1 MAFCQNV
8 NGFSWTVVDRLIY
21 YVSLTLYRSLTFCNL
36 EKNVYLC
43 TINTRYHMAFKK
55 SKQKSQPDLFATAS
69 FSLPERERRYMED
82 ELSWHNEF
90 YRNVLLNIDEEI
102 LRPLFVDGNMG
113 APTKQLRILIAM
125 RMLKE
130 GRGCSDEQ
138 LYENVRFNLVWRQA
152 VGLFNIN
159 DECPSIDSYYML
171 FRRIAEYEQNNPE
184 HVNLYKKIYQ
194 DLTAKQI
201 KKYKIAG
208 RTIRMDSKLIGSNI
222 AWFSRYEIIHETFR
236 KQVPEQEAMRISD
249 QLYRQKAL
257 DFLAEDASKTV
268 YRSDDETLGQRLL
281 DLGIVIS
288 HILAMRGEG
297 EVSLLHR
304 VFHEQYDV
312 DKDGNITVRDKKLV
326 SATSVQNPNDPDAAY
341 RSKGGKK
348 VKGYS
353 TNITETC
360 DEEDK
365 PSLITDVQV
374 KPANAADNG
383 FLKDAVEDT
392 RKVTD
397 NSIDKVIVDGAYQ
410 SKENRNL
417 ASDEENGFELV
428 ANGLQGKPSR
438 FDLELQDDGSLE
450 VTDKQTAEV
459 ITATKVKDGQ
469 WKIAVESPKGKKSY
483 RYFDNEAIERS
494 QNRQRM
500 ETIPWEERKKRNNVE
515 ATIFQ
520 YCFLTRNNK
529 TRYRGLFKQTL
540 QALARCAWINM
551 RRLFIF
557 DVKAA
562 NLALQKA

>member
-1 MAFCQNV
+1 M
-8 NGFSWTVVDRLIY
+8 
-21 YVSLTLYRSLTFCNL
+21 TFCNL

-236 KQVPEQEAMRISD
+236 KQVSEQSAMCISD

-551 RRLFIF
+551 RRLFLF
-557 DVKAA
+557 DVKNA
-562 NLALQKA
+562 NLALQIA

>member
-1 MAFCQNV
+1 M
-8 NGFSWTVVDRLIY
+8 
-21 YVSLTLYRSLTFCNL
+21 TFCNL

-236 KQVPEQEAMRISD
+236 KQVSEQSAMCISD

-494 QNRQRM
+494 QNRRRM

>member
-1 MAFCQNV
+1 M
-8 NGFSWTVVDRLIY
+8 
-21 YVSLTLYRSLTFCNL
+21 TFCNL

-236 KQVPEQEAMRISD
+236 KQVSEQEAMRISD

-257 DFLAEDASKTV
+257 DFLAEDSSKTV

-360 DEEDK
+360 DEKDK

-551 RRLFIF
+551 HRLFIF

>member
-1 MAFCQNV
+1 
-8 NGFSWTVVDRLIY
+8 
-21 YVSLTLYRSLTFCNL
+21 
-36 EKNVYLC
+36 
-43 TINTRYHMAFKK
+43 MAFKK
-55 SKQKSQPDLFATAS
+55 SKQQSHPDLFATAS
-69 FSLPERERRYMED
+69 FSMPERERRYMED

-90 YRNVLLNIDEEI
+90 HRNVLLNIDEEI

-125 RMLKE
+125 RILKE

-138 LYENVRFNLVWRQA
+138 LYENIRFNLVWRKA
-152 VGLFNIN
+152 VGLLNIN
-159 DECPSIDSYYML
+159 DECPSLDSYYKL
-171 FRRIAEYEQNNPE
+171 FRRIAEYEQNHPE
-184 HVNLYKKIYQ
+184 HINLYKKIYQ

-201 KKYKIAG
+201 KQYKIAG

-236 KQVPEQEAMRISD
+236 MQVTEEEAQRISD

-297 EVSLLHR
+297 EVSLLNR

-312 DKDGNITVRDKKLV
+312 DDEGNISVRDKKLI
-326 SATSVQNPNDPDAAY
+326 SASSVQNPHDPDAAY

-348 VKGYS
+348 VKGNS

-365 PSLITDVQV
+365 PNLITDVQV
-374 KPANAADNG
+374 KPATAADNG
-383 FLKDAVEDT
+383 FMKDAVEET
-392 RKVTD
+392 SKVTAAKV
-397 NSIDKVIVDGAYQ
+397 DKVIVDGAYQ
-410 SKENRNL
+410 SKDNREL

-438 FDLELQDDGSLE
+438 FDLELQEDGSLE

-469 WKIAVESPKGKKSY
+469 WKIAVENSKGKKSY

-551 RRLFIF
+551 RRLFLF

>member
-1 MAFCQNV
+1 M
-8 NGFSWTVVDRLIY
+8 
-21 YVSLTLYRSLTFCNL
+21 TFCNL

-236 KQVPEQEAMRISD
+236 KQVSEQSAMCISD

-257 DFLAEDASKTV
+257 DFLAEDSSKTV

-341 RSKGGKK
+341 RSKGGKE

-365 PSLITDVQV
+365 PNLITDVQV

-397 NSIDKVIVDGAYQ
+397 NCIDKVIVDGAYQ

>member
-1 MAFCQNV
+1 
-8 NGFSWTVVDRLIY
+8 
-21 YVSLTLYRSLTFCNL
+21 
-36 EKNVYLC
+36 
-43 TINTRYHMAFKK
+43 MAFKK

-236 KQVPEQEAMRISD
+236 KQVSEQEAMRISD

-257 DFLAEDASKTV
+257 DFLAEDSSKTV

-551 RRLFIF
+551 RRLFFF